1 MKICPVCNNT
11 FEDDKSFC
19 TMCGSKLADNVA
31 YEAPVAPAPV
41 VTPVAAPAA
50 PVAPPTAPVAPV
62 TPPAS
67 KLEPEAIEKA
77 QAVAVYDHTA
87 EFDAEDIKENKLY
100 AILVYLL
107 GIIGIIIAKLCAGDS
122 KFVAFHIREELK
134 LVIVQILCALITAV
148 SFYLVVTSAA
158 FGVISVIL
166 FVLRIIA
173 FFKTVS
179 GKAEEVAIIRNFTFL
194 K

>member
-1 MKICPVCNNT
+1 MKVCPICSKT

-19 TMCGSKLADNVA
+19 TLCGSKLADEVE

-41 VTPVAAPAA
+41 VTPVA
-50 PVAPPTAPVAPV
+50 PPTVPAAPV

-67 KLEPEAIEKA
+67 KLEPEAIERA
-77 QAVAVYDHTA
+77 QAVAVFDHTA

-107 GIIGIIIAKLCAGDS
+107 GIIGIIIAKLCAGES

-134 LVIVQILCALITAV
+134 LVIVQTLCALITAV
-148 SFYLVVTSAA
+148 SFYLVVTPAA

-166 FVLRIIA
+166 LVLRIIA
-173 FFKTVS
+173 FFKTAG